1 MSGALKRE
9 FTLWSAFAFAF
20 AFISPIVALY
30 GIFGLAYS
38 TAGPGFWWNFLLV
51 FGGQL
56 LVAMIFAELVSK
68 WPVEGSIYQWTRRLS
83 GKGAGWFAGWF
94 YMWTLVVAMATVAMG
109 AAAFVA
115 NVIGLTITPGMQAV
129 IAFII
134 LILGTLANLQGRSVL
149 KVLMTGSIIAEI
161 VGSVGL
167 AIWLFLFHVE
177 QPVSSITQGLD
188 TVLGSGF
195 TNSAFLIAMAFVG
208 WAFVGFESAGS
219 IAEEVKDPQRTL
231 PKVVLFSLTFV
242 ASVVA
247 FAALAV
253 ILAIPDPAKVLSGEE
268 TDPVFSTLI
277 YSLGEGPAKLAQ
289 ILFAI
294 GFLASFLALQT
305 SASRVI
311 WAYARDK
318 ALPFEQSLSALK
330 GKASIPTN
338 AVLVASIVGA
348 IMILA
353 SQLAPNF
360 YALMVNFTT
369 GGFYISF
376 LFPVAGYVVVLFSNK
391 WKSGPFSF
399 GAKMKFFS
407 IFALIWTVFQFLN
420 ISWPRPVYTETP
432 LLDWSVVVGIVGL
445 TIVGALIYAS
455 VNKRMTI
462 VDADALNRKS

>member
-1 MSGALKRE
+1 MSGTLKRE

-30 GIFGLAYS
+30 GIFGLAYT
-38 TAGPGFWWNFLLV
+38 TAGPGFWWNFVLV
-51 FGGQL
+51 FGGQI

-68 WPVEGSIYQWTRRLS
+68 WPVEGSIYQWTRRLT

-109 AAAFVA
+109 AASFVA
-115 NVIGLTITPGMQAV
+115 NVIGLTITPAMQAV
-129 IAFII
+129 IAIII
-134 LILGTLANLQGRSVL
+134 LVLGTLANLQGRGVI
-149 KVLMTGSIIAEI
+149 KILMTGSIIAEI

-167 AIWLFLFHVE
+167 GIWLLLFHTE
-177 QPVSSITQGLD
+177 QPLSSITTGLD
-188 TVLGSGF
+188 TVVGSGF
-195 TNSAFLIAMAFVG
+195 TNSSFLIAMAFVG

-253 ILAIPDPAKVLSGEE
+253 ILAIPDPAKVMSGE
-268 TDPVFSTLI
+268 TGDPVFSTLV
-277 YSLGEGPAKLAQ
+277 YALGEGPAKVAQ
-289 ILFAI
+289 VLFAI

-311 WAYARDK
+311 WSYARDK
-318 ALPFEQSLSALK
+318 ALPLEKSLSALR
-330 GKASIPTN
+330 GKSAIPAN
-338 AVLVASIVGA
+338 AVIVASVVGA
-348 IMILA
+348 IMIGA

-376 LFPVAGYVVVLFSNK
+376 LFPVAGFVVVLFSNK
-391 WKSGPFSF
+391 WKSGPFTF
-399 GAKMKFFS
+399 GAKMKVIS

-432 LLDWSVVVGIVGL
+432 LLDWSVAIGIGGL
-445 TIVGALIYAS
+445 TIIGALIYAS
-455 VNKRMTI
+455 VNKRMTM
-462 VDADALNRKS
+462 VDADALNRNS

>member
-1 MSGALKRE
+1 MSGSLKRE

-129 IAFII
+129 IAFVI

-167 AIWLFLFHVE
+167 AIWLFLFHTE

-188 TVLGSGF
+188 TVIGSGF

-247 FAALAV
+247 FTALAV

-268 TDPVFSTLI
+268 PDPVFSTLI

-318 ALPFEQSLSALK
+318 ALPFEKSLSALK
-330 GKASIPTN
+330 GKAAIPTN

-376 LFPVAGYVVVLFSNK
+376 LFPVAGFVIVLFSNK

-432 LLDWSVVVGIVGL
+432 LLDWSVALGIVGL